1 MVLNPLL
8 EKLAAKSI
16 AVGSGKGG
24 VGKSTTALNL
34 ALFYVKNNLRVALLD
49 LDPLSD
55 IITILDLS
63 EPEATLNYQFES
75 QRQDL
80 ADHIVN
86 ICDNLDLVFPYTKLK
101 RHDML
106 NILKK
111 LYHSFCAELNKRY
124 DILILDLPAGV
135 RYEDNLSFLYYVRS
149 LLVVTNAEPQAHV
162 ASGGYIKAVLER
174 VPDIKIYI
182 WHNKFVRYPG
192 QAFDPEDVIENFNK
206 NVSPEERIADTFKE
220 RVVNIAYIPQDPALD
235 LLQLNPSPKL
245 NLLRSILNLAEFMQ
259 ERRLEEI
266 AGNLIFSQRLFDL
279 IKYFLIHTA
288 EIKSVQDYL
297 AEFGNYIKD
306 ILTKDII
313 FKEGQN
319 VKKLAELKKKK
330 GLEIFHPAERQWLE
344 VYLTRVKTDSILLNI
359 NRLLELGE
367 KAFDQMAKLST
378 HLANLQI
385 GQDFSQ
391 AQDIAIGRLLHAL
404 NVRYQQ
410 LGSDLKN
417 ASGILVFYFT
427 LYKLFQSTSILKI
440 ILDFIP
446 KKKNSLGRIV
456 RDKNLQIR
464 YLIKEN
470 REYARRYFN
479 LVKTLYPIV
488 NKQLETIIET
498 FLLHNLI
505 LRDKHGKINKLAYLQ
520 LFTSFLHETI
530 HSGLS
535 VIIGFK
541 QRPAAKAF
549 AKGAECLLAKINL
562 N

>member
-1 MVLNPLL
+1 MGLSPLF
-8 EKLAAKSI
+8 ERLAAKSI
-16 AVGSGKGG
+16 AVASGKGG

-55 IITILDLS
+55 IITILDLA
-63 EPEATLNYQFES
+63 EPETSLHHQFDS
-75 QRQDL
+75 RRQNL
-80 ADHIVN
+80 AEHIVK
-86 ICDNLDLVFPYTKLK
+86 ICENLDLLFPYTKLK

-106 NILKK
+106 NILEKI
-111 LYHSFCAELNKRY
+111 YQSYSTELNKSY

-135 RYEDNLSFLYYVRS
+135 RYEDNLSFLSYVRN
-149 LLVVTNAEPQAHV
+149 LLVVTNAEPHAQV
-162 ASGGYIKAVLER
+162 AAGGYIKAVLER
-174 VPDIKIYI
+174 VPEIKIYI

-192 QAFDPEDVIENFNK
+192 QAFDPEDVITNYNK
-206 NVSPEERIADTFKE
+206 NVSPEEQIAETLRK
-220 RVVNIAYIPQDPALD
+220 RVENIAYIPQDPALD

-245 NLLRSILNLAEFMQ
+245 NLLRAILNLAEFMQ
-259 ERRLEEI
+259 ERRLEEL
-266 AGNLIFSQRLFDL
+266 AGNLIFSPRLFDL

-288 EIKSVQDYL
+288 EIQSVQVYL
-297 AEFGNYIKD
+297 TEFGNYLKD

-319 VKKLAELKKKK
+319 AKKLAELKQKK
-330 GLEIFHPAERQWLE
+330 GLEIFQPNERQWLE
-344 VYLTRVKTDSILLNI
+344 VYLTKVKADGILLSI
-359 NRLLELGE
+359 NRLVELGE
-367 KAFDQMAKLST
+367 KAFDQLAKMANQF
-378 HLANLQI
+378 ANLRL

-391 AQDIAIGRLLHAL
+391 AVDIAISRLLHIL

-417 ASGILVFYFT
+417 ASGILVFYFA
-427 LYKLFQSTSILKI
+427 LYKLFQSTAVLKI
-440 ILDFIP
+440 IMDFIP
-446 KKKNSLGRIV
+446 KRKNRTGRIV
-456 RDKNLQIR
+456 RDKNMQIR

-470 REYARRYFN
+470 KEYASRYFN
-479 LVKTLYPIV
+479 LVKTLYPVV
-488 NKQLETIIET
+488 NKQLNTIIET

-520 LFTSFLHETI
+520 IFTSFLHETI

-549 AKGAECLLAKINL
+549 AKGAESLLSKITL